1 MLNAVSYYHSF
12 TENNITVV
20 LKKLGFGINF
30 VEPCLRKVPYTG
42 DQQWEVKTGM

>member
-12 TENNITVV
+12 TESNLTVV

-30 VEPCLRKVPYTG
+30 VEPCLRTMSILVTSSEK
-42 DQQWEVKTGM
+42 